1 MEATNQIIN
10 LILAEDQAEIRD
22 TLSAFISFEK
32 NLCCLQNFGDGMSAW
47 QWMKSYKEPVHVAL
61 LDIDMPGLNGIE
73 LAEKIKVLHPETQI
87 LMCTIYDESDKI
99 FAALA
104 AGASGYIL
112 KKSPPEKIISAIR
125 EVFEGGAPMS
135 AEIARRVVESFNQK
149 PARQNPEI
157 QQKLTPREQEILDLL
172 SQGFLYKEI
181 GAQLNISTET
191 VRRHVHNIYEKLHV
205 NNRTEALIKY
215 AGN

>member
-1 MEATNQIIN
+1 MEATNQNIT

-32 NLCCLQNFGDGMSAW
+32 NLQCLQTFGDGLSAW
-47 QWMKSYKEPVHVAL
+47 QWMKSYRDPVHVAL
-61 LDIDMPGLNGIE
+61 LDIDMPGINGIE

-87 LMCTIYDESDKI
+87 LICTIYDESDKI
-99 FAALA
+99 FAALT

-135 AEIARRVVESFNQK
+135 AEIARRVVQSFNQK
-149 PARQNPEI
+149 PVRQNPEI

-191 VRRHVHNIYEKLHV
+191 VRRHVHNIYDKLHV